1 MRYRIRE
8 TIASAFGAVIVALAL
23 LAAPAPTI
31 AAPPIKWP
39 VVASPNNGTSDNV
52 FNGVS
57 CPTATFC
64 AAVGQYR
71 DTGLGVLATLVE
83 SWNGTAW
90 TIVSSPTSPTT
101 DSGLNGV
108 SCASASSCIAVGF
121 YLDGSGFSRTLIE
134 KWDGTSW
141 TAASS
146 PNASSASNSLS
157 GVSCA
162 SAGSCTAVGS
172 YDTGSSLFQTLI
184 EQWDGTNWSL
194 AASPNSGTSH
204 NYLHGVSCP
213 SATFCT
219 AVGDFTPSSGP
230 EQTLIETWGGTAWSI
245 ASSSNA
251 FGSNFLYG
259 VTCLSST
266 SCTAVGAAGTFQ
278 SFRTLAES

>member
-31 AAPPIKWP
+31 AARPLQWP
-39 VVASPNNGTSDNV
+39 VVA
-52 FNGVS
+52 
-57 CPTATFC
+57 
-64 AAVGQYR
+64 
-71 DTGLGVLATLVE
+71 
-83 SWNGTAW
+83 
-90 TIVSSPTSPTT
+90 SPTSPTT

-172 YDTGSSLFQTLI
+172 YDTGAGLF
-184 EQWDGTNWSL
+184 
-194 AASPNSGTSH
+194 
-204 NYLHGVSCP
+204 
-213 SATFCT
+213 
-219 AVGDFTPSSGP
+219 
-230 EQTLIETWGGTAWSI
+230 
-245 ASSSNA
+245 
-251 FGSNFLYG
+251 
-259 VTCLSST
+259 
-266 SCTAVGAAGTFQ
+266 
-278 SFRTLAES
+278 